1 METNTTV
8 VSVADISNAQDALQE
23 ALDEIP
29 TNNETSIEESE
40 VTPLV
45 IPENSASITIDETTS
60 RFSSAIWYEKIQEKI
75 ITLAGLGGIG
85 SYVGFLLGRMKPKAL
100 FLYDDDVV
108 EASNMSGQ
116 LYSSYSIGEYKTT
129 ALMSLIHQYS
139 NFGDIF
145 TKREKFT
152 NGSEPSD
159 IMICGFDNMEARQ
172 IFYNAWCTHV
182 NQKPEEERKNCLFL
196 DGRLAAE
203 SLQVFCLTG
212 DDDYNKK
219 HYVRKWLFDS
229 YEADATVCSYK
240 QTSFCANMIG
250 SIMVNLFVN
259 FCANQCNPLIPRDLP
274 FFTSYDADTMYF
286 KTEN

>member
-8 VSVADISNAQDALQE
+8 VSVADISNVQDALQE
-23 ALDEIP
+23 ALDAIP
-29 TNNETSIEESE
+29 TNNETPTEEPK

-45 IPENSASITIDETTS
+45 IPENSASTTVDETTS

-100 FLYDDDVV
+100 FLYDDDVI

-116 LYSSYSIGEYKTT
+116 LYSRYSIGEYKTT
-129 ALMSLIHQYS
+129 ALMALIQQYS

-145 TKREKFT
+145 AKKEKFT
-152 NGSEPSD
+152 SSSEPSD

-172 IFYNAWCTHV
+172 IFYRAWYTHV
-182 NQKPEEERKNCLFL
+182 NRKPEEERKNCLFI

-212 DDDYNKK
+212 DDEYNKEYYAK
-219 HYVRKWLFDS
+219 KWLFDS